1 MVWLVYWRCLIKFH
15 AMKKIFLLSI
25 IFVTVISVN
34 AQTFR
39 TSSENQ
45 LYKNSLS
52 TSSVSTTDNFI
63 DNLSV
68 YPNPVVDILKISF
81 KSGQKSKAVILLFN
95 NIGKQVFT
103 QESDVVPGSN
113 LFSIDVRNK
122 SIEPGIYFVQIVVEN
137 EVLTRKLIVK

>member
-1 MVWLVYWRCLIKFH
+1 
-15 AMKKIFLLSI
+15 MKKIFLLSI

-122 SIEPGIYFVQIVVEN
+122 SIEPGIYFVQIVVES

>member
-1 MVWLVYWRCLIKFH
+1 
-15 AMKKIFLLSI
+15 MKKIFLLSI
-25 IFVTVISVN
+25 IFVTVVSVN

>member
-1 MVWLVYWRCLIKFH
+1 
-15 AMKKIFLLSI
+15 MKNIFLLSI
-25 IFVTVISVN
+25 IFVTVVSVN

-52 TSSVSTTDNFI
+52 TSSVSSTDNFI

>member
-1 MVWLVYWRCLIKFH
+1 M
-15 AMKKIFLLSI
+15 
-25 IFVTVISVN
+25 TVVSVN

>member
-1 MVWLVYWRCLIKFH
+1 
-15 AMKKIFLLSI
+15 MKKIFLLSI
-25 IFVTVISVN
+25 IFVTVLSVN

-39 TSSENQ
+39 TSSENH

>member
-1 MVWLVYWRCLIKFH
+1 
-15 AMKKIFLLSI
+15 MKKIFLLSI